1 MIDSLRIRSKLA
13 LIVVLLLFP
22 IALLAWLFIAQS
34 FKDVDFAAK
43 ERDGVTYLRATWQVL
58 AGLIAGAD
66 QGRAPTIGSGADL
79 AALGRRLD
87 AALESAE
94 PASALAQALAAIGW
108 PSRPLLRDGA
118 SERAIAASRALTT
131 RIADGSNLT
140 LDPDLDSYYVMDAV
154 TVKLP
159 EFMDRLGTVAALVRA
174 QRAQAALTDDDKAE
188 LAVQLGQLETA
199 ASGALG
205 SFESAFKGNAEGA
218 TRRALDGA
226 VRSFARAAG
235 ETAAET
241 KRIATALRDDAARA
255 RVDLARFTALIGG
268 AMAAT
273 DAVWGAGASELD
285 RLLAARIAGLTSR
298 LWTMLGVALLVV
310 ALALAVTIYI
320 GRRIVVPLGHMRRAM
335 SDLAEGRLDVAMP
348 ARGRHDE
355 IGQMAET
362 LGVLRESLI
371 EGEHLRAE
379 QAEQKRAS
387 DMARRSELAMLADR
401 FQSAVGAIVDTVSAA
416 STALEASAGGLSTT
430 AEHTEDLSNRVTG
443 ISQDASV
450 HVKSV
455 ASACEE
461 LAASI
466 NEIAQQVRESSRIAA
481 DAVGQA
487 RDTDRHIHAL
497 SEATGRIGDVVR
509 LITAVAEQTNL
520 LALNATIEAARAG
533 EAGRGFAVVAQEVK
547 ALAAQTAKATDEIG
561 SHIAGMQAATQES
574 VAAIKAIGGTIER
587 ISRIAATIA
596 AAVEQQGAATR
607 DISRGVQQAAEGTAQ
622 VAGSVA
628 EVRQGAAETG
638 SASAQVLAA
647 AQSLAGGS
655 SKLRHEID
663 QFLATVRSA

>member
-66 QGRAPTIGSGADL
+66 QDRAPNAGAGADL

-108 PSRPLLRDGA
+108 PGRPLLRDGA
-118 SERAIAASRALTT
+118 SETAIAATRALTT

-159 EFMDRLGTVAALVRA
+159 ELLDRLGVVAALVRA

-199 ASGALG
+199 TSGALG
-205 SFESAFKGNAEGA
+205 SFEAAFKGNAEGA
-218 TRRALDGA
+218 TRRALDGP
-226 VRSFARAAG
+226 VRSFAHAAAA
-235 ETAAET
+235 TAAET
-241 KRIATALRDDAARA
+241 KRIATVLRDDAARA
-255 RVDLARFTALIGG
+255 RVDLARFSTLVGE

-273 DAVWGAGASELD
+273 DAARGAGASELD
-285 RLLAARIAGLTSR
+285 RLLAARIAGLTTR

-320 GRRIVVPLGHMRRAM
+320 GRRIVVPLGDMRRAM
-335 SDLAEGRLDVAMP
+335 SDLAEGRLDIAMP
-348 ARGRHDE
+348 VRGRRDE

-362 LGVLRESLI
+362 LGVLRQSLI
-371 EGEHLRAE
+371 EGEHLRAD

-387 DMARRSELAMLADR
+387 DRARRSELAMLADR
-401 FQSAVGAIVDTVSAA
+401 FQSAVGAIVDTVSEA
-416 STALEASAGGLSTT
+416 STALEASAGSLSTT
-430 AEHTEDLSNRVTG
+430 AEHTHDLSNRVTG
-443 ISQDASV
+443 ISQDAST

-461 LAASI
+461 LAASV

-487 RDTDRHIHAL
+487 QGTDRHTHAL
-497 SEATGRIGDVVR
+497 SEATGRIGDVVK

-547 ALAAQTAKATDEIG
+547 ALAAQTARATDEIG

-607 DISRGVQQAAEGTAQ
+607 NISRGVQQAAEGTAQ